1 MISES
6 HDTFVLLR
14 DEHDD
19 INSFAQFLPTIFDQF
34 EGKNII
40 VDLLQ
45 YNSATLPELLGF
57 LELSNNHRASKQSFV
72 MVNASLS
79 IDEIPEE
86 LMIVPTLQE
95 AQDVIEM
102 EEIERDLGF

>member
-1 MISES
+1 MISEEQ
-6 HDTFVLLR
+6 DKYIVLK
-14 DEHDD
+14 DERKD
-19 INSFAQFLPTIFDQF
+19 IKDFASFLNRIQDQF
-34 EGKNII
+34 TGKNVV

-45 YNSATLPELLGF
+45 YNKASLMDLISF
-57 LELSNNHRASKQSFV
+57 LELSNKHRASKQSFV
-72 MVNASLS
+72 MVNTAIS

-86 LMIVPTLQE
+86 LMIVPTIQE

>member
-1 MISES
+1 MISEINEN
-6 HDTFVLLR
+6 HVLLR

-19 INSFAQFLPTIFDQF
+19 IADFAQFLPNIFDQF
-34 EGKNII
+34 AGKNVII
-40 VDLLQ
+40 DLLQ
-45 YNSATLPELLGF
+45 YNAATLPDLLLF
-57 LELSNNHRASKQSFV
+57 LKLSNNHRATRQSFV
-72 MVNASLS
+72 MVNAALS

-86 LMIVPTLQE
+86 LMVVPTLQE